1 VGNLLGYLFWHRPRR
16 GTSRRR
22 YEKKLSAFQES
33 LKAHPPDGLI
43 DALSFRLKVR
53 PWSKRR
59 SPGYEDWYLVR
70 DFGSLGVLNDAAVAS
85 QSKTQ
90 HDDVARDAASGAGG
104 VYKLLSGDLSLR
116 EALFETWMSK
126 PLRTPYE
133 AFLDHVSRLAANGST
148 ALWRRQMVLSPAPE
162 FCLHSEG
169 RLVLPGG
176 FHASTARLY
185 LVGARSGGHFAD
197 GAERLGD
204 P

>member
-1 VGNLLGYLFWHRPRR
+1 VGNILGYLFWHRPRP

-22 YEKKLSAFQES
+22 YEKKLATFQES

-59 SPGYEDWYLVR
+59 SSGYEDWYLVR
-70 DFGSLGVLNDAAVAS
+70 DFGSLGVLNDAAIAS

-133 AFLDHVSRLAANGST
+133 GFLDHVSRLAADRRT

-169 RLVLPGG
+169 RLALPSG
-176 FHASTARLY
+176 FHASTARLQV
-185 LVGARSGGHFAD
+185 VGARNGRPFSD

-204 P
+204 S